1 MFFAVVGAI
10 VEDRNY
16 FVVAKCVKKNAFY
29 LFDDEVFLV
38 VDGNDGAE
46 FGCLIAVFFVEC

>member
-1 MFFAVVGAI
+1 MFFAVVGVI

-38 VDGNDGAE
+38 VNGNDAAE
-46 FGCLIAVFFVEC
+46 CGSLIVVFFVQG